1 MAQLTQNLF
10 GNSLTEIQDKARVAQ
25 GKRRREAGLLARQ
38 NSNRPGIDQALSSI
52 AYQIGSSMFG
62 GGKGSKEDMAKAT
75 EGEKETLR
83 VRAMDK
89 AGTARSAME
98 TAQELFRLGLTD
110 EASKYMGIAKVRAS
124 LKPTSSYETWYS
136 ADGSSQQVQEIG
148 GIPQRGGV
156 GVDPTVMGSQEGL
169 FKEKPTAKG
178 DGTLFSKDF
187 TLDVNFKTSQRD
199 TIKSQLANDKLLK
212 ASWYTQDATEA
223 ERAIIG
229 EQLVGRVQGIAE
241 QLKLRKYNEVYDAY
255 IRNPTN
261 QNLVKARRAMAVGS
275 YAWSDKATT
284 LYIEGG
290 GINFDVNSDGVNV
303 NQAPL
308 PLEVLEANMVE
319 NEERQRV
326 TRATNA
332 EWDGLEVGNSAAES
346 SEMNI
351 SKFKRPEAEDLLLA
365 VASGQASPEEAVA
378 GMEAKGYTFVSDK
391 HRADQM
397 ILMQK
402 IKDTPEMSQ
411 LYFEEGVTTKVR
423 DNNIDKYISELEK
436 KGNIQ
441 GQLNALKLRQ
451 YFKRLQDKVTT
462 PVGLGRGGKTIGI
475 KGTSFWDSAPSTYSG
490 KGTIKNNSGN

>member
-1 MAQLTQNLF
+1 MAENIF
-10 GNSLTEIQDKARVAQ
+10 GSTLEEIQKRAYAASA
-25 GKRRREAGLLARQ
+25 KRRQQAGMLAAQ
-38 NSNRPGIDQALSSI
+38 NSNRPGLHSGLGQAFHRLG
-52 AYQIGSSMFG
+52 ASMFG
-62 GGKGSKEDMAKAT
+62 GGQGSEEDRLKAE
-75 EGEKETLR
+75 EGEALTQEM
-83 VRAMDK
+83 RALDSD
-89 AGTARSAME
+89 GTVQSAME
-98 TAQELFRLGLTD
+98 TSRELFKRGATKQGATYLQ
-110 EASKYMGIAKVRAS
+110 IAQARKS
-124 LKPTSSYETWYS
+124 MQPTSSYETWYS

-275 YAWSDKATT
+275 YAWSDQATT

-332 EWDGLEVGNSAAES
+332 EWDGLQVGNPEEES

-402 IKDTPEMSQ
+402 IKDTPEMSR

-423 DNNIDKYISELEK
+423 DNNIDKYISELDK

-451 YFKRLQDKVTT
+451 YFKRLQDKATT
-462 PVGLGRGGKTIGI
+462 PVGLGRGGKTDGI
-475 KGTSFWDSAPSTYSG
+475 KGTSFFTSEASPYSG
-490 KGTIKNNSGN
+490 RGSIKNNLGN